1 MSATKSNTP
10 YCSVCFAAG
19 KKVAEYT
26 SHYVRDARGGK
37 TICPTILS
45 QQCNYC
51 KKPGHT
57 PSCCPALA
65 GKYVKNYKPTSAPAP
80 TRTEVPVP
88 TPAPTPAP
96 VKKNKNQ
103 TYMLRMATLIEEE
116 EQAEEQAEQ
125 RKEQAEQQKQQ
136 AEQQKQQAEATR
148 LKQLNENFP
157 TIHRNTSTIISTP
170 LNTTSK
176 KGSWATMAAKPAIIP
191 APIPA
196 PMQDED
202 YFARPND
209 SSTSWF

>member
-116 EQAEEQAEQ
+116 EQA
-125 RKEQAEQQKQQ
+125 
-136 AEQQKQQAEATR
+136 
-148 LKQLNENFP
+148 
-157 TIHRNTSTIISTP
+157 
-170 LNTTSK
+170 
-176 KGSWATMAAKPAIIP
+176 
-191 APIPA
+191 
-196 PMQDED
+196 
-202 YFARPND
+202 
-209 SSTSWF
+209 